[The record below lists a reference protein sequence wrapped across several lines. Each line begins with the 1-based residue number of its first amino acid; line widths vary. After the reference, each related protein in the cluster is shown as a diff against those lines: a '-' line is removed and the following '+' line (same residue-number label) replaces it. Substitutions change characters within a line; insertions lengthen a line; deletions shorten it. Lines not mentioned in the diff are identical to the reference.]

1 MSDDNKRVK
10 RPELKA
16 LQARLAATLDEG
28 RTKAV
33 SSRHSRGSK
42 TARENLN
49 ALIDAG
55 SLV

>member
-1 MSDDNKRVK
+1 MSDNNKVVP

-16 LQARLAATLDEG
+16 LQARLAATLDQG

-42 TARENLN
+42 TARENLD
-49 ALIDAG
+49 ALIDAD